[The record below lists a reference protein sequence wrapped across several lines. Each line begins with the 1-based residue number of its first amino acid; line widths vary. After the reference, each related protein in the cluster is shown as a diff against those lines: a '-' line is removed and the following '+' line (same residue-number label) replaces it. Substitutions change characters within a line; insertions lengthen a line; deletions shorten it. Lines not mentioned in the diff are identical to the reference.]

1 MIVTGN
7 SQKLI
12 EVTTKRAIELYDHL
26 LGSQSKKQT
35 LPFIAGAATAF
46 ILYRVYTVIAL
57 PPKALRGLPYVNNLR
72 VIWTTLRGDTPW
84 VQFKKLYAPA
94 LAKSNERGMYV
105 VSNHSRF
112 TLILYYYAVIDNI
125 F

>member
-1 MIVTGN
+1 MLVTEN

-12 EVTTKRAIELYDHL
+12 DVATKRAIELYDRV

-35 LPFIAGAATAF
+35 LQFIAGAATAC
-46 ILYRVYTVIAL
+46 ILYRIYTVIAL
-57 PPKALRGLPYVNNLR
+57 PPKALRRLPYVNNLR
-72 VIWTTLRGDTPW
+72 VIWSTLRGDTPW

-105 VSNHSRF
+105 VSEPF
-112 TLILYYYAVIDNI
+112 LVDTDLYYYVVII
-125 F
+125 LF